1 MKGDRMSKNTPIILV
16 VIATIN
22 YIIGIILYIISY
34 RHMKFYTFIAIV
46 VLYLVG
52 VVLCSIAYN
61 ISRRMK

>member
-1 MKGDRMSKNTPIILV
+1 MSKNTPIILV

-52 VVLCSIAYN
+52 VILCSIAYN